1 VNIRLIII
9 LFVPFWLLSPDVP
22 DHDIDDNAVPGKM
35 IIQLRPGIS
44 HIKAI
49 GILENAYAGVQLEA
63 EKCLSQ
69 ELGIWLFSYEPVHTG
84 KRSLLKEIAGNALVN
99 KLQFDHYIALR
110 EVIPDDSLFDE
121 QWALKNTGQAG
132 GIPGADIDAAM
143 AWEVAFNDGLT
154 ALGDTI
160 VIAIVDDGFALGHE
174 DMHYRKNRNEI
185 PGNGID
191 DDGNGYID
199 DYDGWNA
206 IYSSGYIQPKDHG
219 QHVAGIA
226 AARGNNGKGVSGI
239 NWNVQVMPVVGAST
253 VESVVVE
260 AYSYVYSM
268 RKLYDESGGAKGAY
282 VVVTNSSFGVDFGN
296 PDDYPVWESMYDSLG
311 SLGIMNVSATM
322 NGIWNVDEVG
332 DIPGGFTTDY
342 LISVTNT
349 TNKDEKYLAAG
360 WGTVS
365 VDLGAPGKSIISTRI
380 PNSYG
385 YKTGTSMAAPHVAGS
400 LALMFAAAGDAFM
413 LRYQQEPA
421 SMTRFLKNLILDGV
435 DPLPGFDT
443 ICGSGGRLNVNN
455 AVRKLVNPR
464 IQFQGDTL
472 SISLAPDSTAC
483 ETNGIA
489 NLLGFELSYV
499 VDTEEMPPWAEVY
512 LSAGTLPPSGQDTL
526 LICFNAIGM
535 DEGTYFGTL
544 SLTDMAGMS
553 IPLVLQMTVVPVQGI
568 EGGPVS
574 SSPGLQAYPNPFHGS
589 IRVVAG
595 NVESGRIGFSVYS
608 SSGLLVYSR
617 EEYNV
622 GHGVYEFIWDGRD
635 AGGGLLPPGIYFIRV
650 GNANRSSCL
659 RVIRMPV

>member
-9 LFVPFWLLSPDVP
+9 LFLSLWLLSPDLP
-22 DHDIDDNAVPGKM
+22 DHDIDANAVPGKM
-35 IIQLRPGIS
+35 IIQLSQGIS

-49 GILENAYAGVQLEA
+49 EILENDYADIQLEA

-69 ELGIWLFSYEPVHTG
+69 ELGIWLFSYAQGHTG
-84 KRSLLKEIAGNALVN
+84 KRSLLNEIAGSTLVK

-132 GIPGADIDAAM
+132 GLPGADIDAAM
-143 AWEVAFNDGLT
+143 AWEVAVNDGVT

-160 VIAIVDDGFALGHE
+160 VIAIIDDGFALGHE
-174 DMHYRKNRNEI
+174 DMHYWKNRNEI

-239 NWNVQVMPVVGAST
+239 NWNVQVMPVAGAST

-268 RKLYDESGGAKGAY
+268 RKLYDESDGAKGAY
-282 VVVTNSSFGVDFGN
+282 VVVTNSSFGVDFGQ

-332 DIPGGFTTDY
+332 DIPGNFTTDY

-349 TNKDEKYLAAG
+349 TNTDEKYLAAG
-360 WGTVS
+360 WGAVS
-365 VDLGAPGKSIISTRI
+365 IDLGAPGKSIISTRI
-380 PNSYG
+380 PNTYG
-385 YKTGTSMAAPHVAGS
+385 YKTGTSMAAPQVAGS

-413 LRYQQEPA
+413 HSYQEEPA
-421 SMTRFLKNLILDGV
+421 SMARFLKNLILDGV

-443 ICGSGGRLNVNN
+443 VCFSGGRLNVNN

-464 IQFQGDTL
+464 IQLENDTL
-472 SISLAPDSTAC
+472 SIFVAPDSIACATA
-483 ETNGIA
+483 GFA

-512 LSAGTLPPSGQDTL
+512 LSAGTLQPSGYDTI
-526 LICFNAIGM
+526 LICFDAGGM
-535 DEGTYFGTL
+535 DEGTYYGIL

-553 IPLVLQMTVVPVQGI
+553 IPLVLRMFVVPEQGV
-568 EGGPVS
+568 EGSTLS
-574 SSPGLQAYPNPFHGS
+574 SSPGLYAYPNPFQGILRIS
-589 IRVVAG
+589 AG
-595 NVESGRIGFSVYS
+595 NIESGKITLSVYS
-608 SSGLLVYSR
+608 LAGHLVYST
-617 EEYNV
+617 EEYAT
-622 GHGVYEFIWDGRD
+622 GQGVHEFFWDGRD
-635 AGGGLLPPGIYFIRV
+635 AGGGFLPPGIYFIRV
-650 GNANRSSCL
+650 GNGNRSSCL
-659 RVIRMPV
+659 RVIRMPA